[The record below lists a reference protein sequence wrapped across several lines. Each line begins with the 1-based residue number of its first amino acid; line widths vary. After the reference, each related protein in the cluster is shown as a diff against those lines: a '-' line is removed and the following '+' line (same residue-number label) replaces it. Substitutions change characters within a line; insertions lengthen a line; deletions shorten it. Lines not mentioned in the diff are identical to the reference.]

1 MSKRVKL
8 QKTKVIQVQKDS
20 SHTEQSSYWDDVA
33 ARNRGDGTDMREH
46 PSANP
51 DMLPE
56 TEIAA
61 PSTPQLLMG
70 ESVEHL
76 QGRQREVYMLAMRE
90 GKSLAEVAEILGI
103 SKGTAQKFK
112 ERAIKFIE
120 QYCRAAIAKGRV

>member
-1 MSKRVKL
+1 MRGRVKT
-8 QKTKVIQVQKDS
+8 QKTKVIKSKKDS
-20 SHTEQSSYWDDVA
+20 SHSGYSAYWDDF
-33 ARNRGDGTDMREH
+33 NRRRGVEGGQEL
-46 PSANP
+46 PQANP

-70 ESVEHL
+70 EAVEHL
-76 QGRQREVYMLAMRE
+76 QGRQREVYLLTMRE
-90 GKSLAEVAEILGI
+90 GKSLAEVAEILRI

-120 QYCRAAIAKGRV
+120 SYCKQAIAKGRV